1 MFGARQFATLIADAV
16 VEGCVT
22 TVLDVVAGAEL
33 VVDRFEPDPVVDAT
47 VVDGVVV
54 WVPEH
59 AASVNADSS
68 AMLERKLRTFV
79 VWLTPCRRRSSKRP
93 RSS

>member
-1 MFGARQFATLIADAV
+1 
-16 VEGCVT
+16 
-22 TVLDVVAGAEL
+22 
-33 VVDRFEPDPVVDAT
+33 VDAT

-59 AASVNADSS
+59 AANVNADSS

-79 VWLTPCRRRSSKRP
+79 VWLTPCRRRSSGRP